1 MAYDV
6 HYQGEWRAAFADR
19 DDAMVYVIANGLADD
34 FEITDDSDDISRLCA
49 ANVGFGQHVEH
60 QPNHPLRRA

>member
-6 HYQGEWRAAFADR
+6 HYRGEWRAAFAER

-34 FEITDDSDDISRLCA
+34 FEITDDSDRTD
-49 ANVGFGQHVEH
+49 
-60 QPNHPLRRA
+60 

>member
-34 FEITDDSDDISRLCA
+34 FEITDDSDRTD
-49 ANVGFGQHVEH
+49 
-60 QPNHPLRRA
+60 